1 MKERLLQYLACPDCR
16 DQLDIRVSD
25 RDGAE
30 IMQGSLRCRSCGAS
44 FDVVR
49 GVPHFASNLAGFD
62 SRTARAFGY
71 EWKRYAELGDR
82 YRQQFLDWIQ
92 PVRPE
97 FFSGKTVLEGGCGKG
112 RHTRLAAE
120 FGATDVVSVDLSEA
134 VDVAFQNTRDLKN
147 AHIVQADI
155 HRLPLRRAFDY
166 GFSVGVLHHLP
177 QPELGF
183 ASIVSRVKEGGHV
196 SAWVYGREG
205 NGWIV
210 HLVSPV
216 RSGLTSRMPPRWL
229 DGFSALLALPLFV
242 STRILY
248 GPSGGR
254 LFGLG
259 LPYGEYLA
267 YIAPFP
273 FREQRSIVFDH
284 LAAPISH
291 YIPEADFRAWFTRQ
305 ELEEVAVKQHNDNS
319 WCGFGRVSGGA
330 DH

>member
-1 MKERLLQYLACPDCR
+1 MKEVLLQYLACPDCR
-16 DQLDIRVSD
+16 DHLDLRASD

-30 IMQGSLRCRSCGAS
+30 IMQGSLRCRSCDSS
-44 FDVVR
+44 FDIVR
-49 GVPHFASNLAGFD
+49 GVPRFASNLSGFD

-71 EWKRYAELGDR
+71 EWKHYAELGDR

-92 PVRPE
+92 PVRPD
-97 FFSGKTVLEGGCGKG
+97 FFRGKTVLEGGCGKG

-120 FGATDVVSVDLSEA
+120 FGATDVVAVDLSDA
-134 VDVAFQNTRDLKN
+134 VDVAFQNTRGLEN

-155 HRLPLRRAFDY
+155 HRLPLKRRFDY

-177 QPELGF
+177 HPESGF
-183 ASIVSRVKEGGHV
+183 ASIVSKVRNGGHV

-216 RSGLTSRMPPRWL
+216 RTGVTSRMPPRWL
-229 DGFSALLALPLFV
+229 DGLSAALTLPLFV
-242 STRILY
+242 ATRALY
-248 GPSGGR
+248 GPSDGR
-254 LFGLG
+254 LFGRE

-273 FREQRSIVFDH
+273 FREHRSIVFDH

-291 YIPEADFRAWFTRQ
+291 YVSEDDFRAWFARQ
-305 ELEEVAVKQHNDNS
+305 RLEEVTVKRHNDNS
-319 WCGFGRVSGGA
+319 WCGFGRVPAGA
-330 DH
+330 DR